1 MDRIYMAVT
10 ADEYEL
16 PIAVAGSV
24 QKLATMMGLAK
35 QTVKCGLAPS
45 NDDSGKN
52 KGYKF
57 VRVII

>member
-1 MDRIYMAVT
+1 MAVT

-24 QKLATMMGLAK
+24 QKSATMMGLAK

-45 NDDSGKN
+45 NNDSGKN
-52 KGYKF
+52 QGYKF
-57 VRVII
+57 IRVII